1 MNKKLIEELEQKLK
15 KEKATTEKTLAKFAK
30 KDENV
35 KGDWDTRFPKF
46 DGGESGSGAMEKAAD
61 EVTEYGNLLPI
72 EHNLEIKLKS
82 INSALEKIQ
91 NPTVPT
97 QGEYGK
103 CEKCGQEI
111 EEEKLKISPETKLC
125 LKCQEK

>member
-72 EHNLEIKLKS
+72 EHNLEIKLKN
-82 INSALEKIQ
+82 INLALEKIQ
-91 NPTVPT
+91 KPTVHT

-103 CEKCGQEI
+103 CEKCGREI